1 MEVLSAQF
9 HRNVEIVDWSMTSKN
24 DKYDT
29 LKHQQKHCVIISD
42 VKTLVQK

>member
-9 HRNVEIVDWSMTSKN
+9 HRNVEIVDWSMTKN

-29 LKHQQKHCVIISD
+29 LKHQQKHCVISD
-42 VKTLVQK
+42 VKTLEQKNT